1 MESNKPQFDKEE
13 RKGVI
18 YAFENFSFKK
28 VFRYNLLI
36 LVVFLFIIGIVS
48 VFVLSDEAYKLV
60 GGNRYNELVR
70 DSGKNIK
77 FSVFEKIKYLFSDEE
92 TKEKMI
98 AEKLGGKG
106 IDKEGDF
113 DNEKDVLEGKSG
125 VGGQDDS
132 YNGGDRGYLAGG
144 GEMPYRPRGSMN
156 ASLNSPNTYLYG
168 GASNTSASISSSES
182 GVSSVSRFKG
192 VGSGVAKIKNMD
204 TKYSFSKPVGK
215 NSNSALDMLKST
227 YKTTLY
233 AARDASNDTARHWT
247 AKAFDGAANIKSTIQ
262 YDEKLRSKL
271 DKINPNSIPS
281 YLKDEGM
288 ESKYNSLKPS
298 DVPNPIAKKDDKASE
313 TSKEEV
319 KKMIEDIASGV
330 IPKAASG
337 SGSDESNSDSF
348 STLSHPSRVNE
359 FINSNGLAE
368 LYSHR
373 DEYGN
378 YTVYKGSKDG
388 YIYLKVTND
397 RSGPN
402 GTGLPDNSFQVYDPS
417 TNQIAYCVVPGQ
429 GILMPGEG
437 ACAGTDMIW
446 QWDKGYEHFANLY
459 SKR

>member
-1 MESNKPQFDKEE
+1 MESDKPQVDKEE
-13 RKGVI
+13 RKGLI
-18 YAFENFSFKK
+18 YALENFSFKK
-28 VFRYNLLI
+28 VFKYNLLI
-36 LVVFLFIIGIVS
+36 LVVFLFIIGILS

-98 AEKLGGKG
+98 AEKLGENVSNREEDGFNGENKG
-106 IDKEGDF
+106 LDGGSAKTESAY
-113 DNEKDVLEGKSG
+113 NKDGRYM
-125 VGGQDDS
+125 VGGGNIPYKPKES
-132 YNGGDRGYLAGG
+132 ISANLGNPSGYFSGGV
-144 GEMPYRPRGSMN
+144 
-156 ASLNSPNTYLYG
+156 
-168 GASNTSASISSSES
+168 SNTSLSMNLSASSISS
-182 GVSSVSRFKG
+182 FKG
-192 VGSGVAKIKNMD
+192 VGSGTVKIKNMD
-204 TKYSFSKPVGK
+204 SKYSFSKPVEK
-215 NSNSALDMLKST
+215 NSNSALDMLKNT

-247 AKAFDGAANIKSTIQ
+247 AKAFEGAANIKATIQ
-262 YDEKLRSKL
+262 YDEKLRSKI
-271 DKINPNSIPS
+271 DRINPNSIPY

-288 ESKYNSLKPS
+288 DPKYNSLKPS

-319 KKMIEDIASGV
+319 KKMIEDMASGV
-330 IPKAASG
+330 IPKATSG
-337 SGSDESNSDSF
+337 SGSGESNSDSI
-348 STLSHPSRVNE
+348 STLNRPSRIDE

-368 LYSHR
+368 LYSHS
-373 DEYGN
+373 DDYGN

-397 RSGPN
+397 HSGPN

-429 GILMPGEG
+429 GMLMPGEG
-437 ACAGTDMIW
+437 ACAGPDMIW

>member
-204 TKYSFSKPVGK
+204 TKYSFSKSGEK

-247 AKAFDGAANIKSTIQ
+247 AKAFDGASDIKSSLE
-262 YDEKLRSKL
+262 YNEKLKSKL
-271 DKINPNSIPS
+271 DRINPNAIPAF
-281 YLKDEGM
+281 LKDPSLDSEEM
-288 ESKYNSLKPS
+288 KSLKEARVAGFS
-298 DVPNPIAKKDDKASE
+298 KDDEE
-313 TSKEEV
+313 TEKLKNEIKNEMSD
-319 KKMIEDIASGV
+319 MIKNAMKDAAKGALNPMFNFGV
-330 IPKAASG
+330 NTQENNTDKNEPDNKGFSV
-337 SGSDESNSDSF
+337 ESPSSPRSLGNS
-348 STLSHPSRVNE
+348 T
-359 FINSNGLAE
+359 SNVTV
-368 LYSHR
+368 
-373 DEYGN
+373 DEYG
-378 YTVYKGSKDG
+378 
-388 YIYLKVTND
+388 YIRVNNGD
-397 RSGPN
+397 VIQIFDPNSGKILGCEMPSE
-402 GTGLPDNSFQVYDPS
+402 GMCALP
-417 TNQIAYCVVPGQ
+417 
-429 GILMPGEG
+429 G
-437 ACAGTDMIW
+437 ANEKCPAD
-446 QWDKGYEHFANLY
+446 LY
-459 SKR
+459 FV